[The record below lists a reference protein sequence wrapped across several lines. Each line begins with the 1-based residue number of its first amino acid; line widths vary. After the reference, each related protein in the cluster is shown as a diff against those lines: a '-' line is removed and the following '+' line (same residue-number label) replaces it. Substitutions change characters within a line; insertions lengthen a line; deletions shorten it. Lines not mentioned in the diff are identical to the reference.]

1 MLGGYIAA
9 DDVICDAVQFWIR
22 FIFTTAPPALA
33 YGALA
38 SVQYLQSSQA
48 ERDRQKQQAETLKQ
62 KLRNAGLPILE
73 GDTHIVPVMVNNAD
87 QCTRICQ
94 FLLNERQIYVQPI
107 NYSTV
112 PKGTER
118 LRLTPGP
125 FHSDSMIDDLVDA
138 LQMAFS
144 QIDPKQPNRLVNHIL
159 RKTHPRLAM

>member
-1 MLGGYIAA
+1 MKIKP
-9 DDVICDAVQFWIR
+9 D
-22 FIFTTAPPALA
+22 P
-33 YGALA
+33 
-38 SVQYLQSSQA
+38 
-48 ERDRQKQQAETLKQ
+48 
-62 KLRNAGLPILE
+62 KLRIAGLPILE
-73 GDTHIVPVMVNNAD
+73 GNTHIVPVMVNNAD

-107 NYSTV
+107 NYPTV

-144 QIDPKQPNRLVNHIL
+144 QIESETTKQ
-159 RKTHPRLAM
+159 AG